1 MVLNSLEHGTTRLM
15 GVGAITKTAIA
26 RAMEY
31 FLGIPGEL
39 LWFDVE
45 GTKTVNSWGVDDIPT
60 GGKRQPLTAR
70 GGVHTR
76 IVGIGNL

>member
-15 GVGAITKTAIA
+15 GVGAITETAIS
-26 RAMEY
+26 REMEY
-31 FLGIPGEL
+31 FLEIPGEL
-39 LWFDVE
+39 LGFDVE
-45 GTKTVNSWGVDDIPT
+45 GAKTFDSRGVDDIPT
-60 GGKRQPLTAR
+60 RGKGQHLTER